1 MCHVLPIARWLSG
14 KPVRSFQPVVN
25 LMPCLTMWRS
35 ISKRKGLVVLQH
47 HQAVVKGKLVSKM
60 TKAIVSSAAFFALLL
75 MVEPVCT
82 FIDSLPP
89 VLNMTL
95 VFAMVGA
102 IMLAFWLTMRRTLE
116 LCEGHYER

>member
-1 MCHVLPIARWLSG
+1 M
-14 KPVRSFQPVVN
+14 
-25 LMPCLTMWRS
+25 
-35 ISKRKGLVVLQH
+35 LQH
-47 HQAVVKGKLVSKM
+47 RRANGQGKLVSKM

-102 IMLAFWLTMRRTLE
+102 IMLAFWLTMRRELE